1 MWMIGYA
8 VFGLVAGVIA
18 RMLHPGRD
26 PMNWLWT
33 MLLGIGGAEVGGF
46 AARQMGYDPSAGL
59 TAWIAAIAGSVLLLV
74 GYHMMTAP
82 AAQGAR
88 LRQPCDERRLQTGRH
103 GRPVARPERVSPRS
117 AGLFFHRRPRSYN
130 EKAGGVEPGTI
141 RCQGG
146 MALGLGVTS
155 YGLTS
160 YDPLFFNKYQQ
171 L

>member
-1 MWMIGYA
+1 MSGGRVAMEPSGRRTSITEHLEGDPLVWMIGYA

-82 AAQGAR
+82 AARA
-88 LRQPCDERRLQTGRH
+88 LD
-103 GRPVARPERVSPRS
+103 S
-117 AGLFFHRRPRSYN
+117 
-130 EKAGGVEPGTI
+130 GGPATNADYKRAAMNDLSRGPN
-141 RCQGG
+141 G
-146 MALGLGVTS
+146 
-155 YGLTS
+155 
-160 YDPLFFNKYQQ
+160 
-171 L
+171 